1 MKTIT
6 VDDFW
11 AMTTEEK
18 DALVKKHLNLAVSD
32 GFKICGYDQLTI
44 VVGNTSAKSLET
56 GTAWPCKELNFPGR
70 DKVKILSKYPFY
82 LFAITASL
90 AAINKA
96 NEASTSK
103 TD

>member
-6 VDDFW
+6 FDDFW

-32 GFKICGYDQLTI
+32 GFKICGYDENSI

-56 GTAWPCKELNFPGR
+56 GTAWPCRELVFR
-70 DKVKILSKYPFY
+70 KKVKILSKYPFY
-82 LFAITASL
+82 LFATEDAL
-90 AAINKA
+90 AAINKV
-96 NEASTSK
+96 NELSTSK

>member
-6 VDDFW
+6 VHDFW

-32 GFKICGYDQLTI
+32 GFKICGYDENSI
-44 VVGNTSAKSLET
+44 VVGNTSAKSLVT
-56 GTAWPCKELNFPGR
+56 WTAFPCKELVFHE
-70 DKVKILSKYPFY
+70 KVKILSKYPFC
-82 LFAITASL
+82 LFATAASL
-90 AAINKA
+90 AAINKV
-96 NEASTSK
+96 NELSTSK